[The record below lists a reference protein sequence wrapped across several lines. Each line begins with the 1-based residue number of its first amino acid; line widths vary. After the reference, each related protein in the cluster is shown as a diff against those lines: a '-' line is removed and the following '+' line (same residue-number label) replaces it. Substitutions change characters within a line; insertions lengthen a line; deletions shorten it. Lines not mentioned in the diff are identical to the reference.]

1 MTSHELPSP
10 TLLHK
15 YNCFLNVTLL
25 STQSR
30 NNSEDFTLFT
40 LDDVDSAF
48 DKIQQLKYS
57 QIVNLKGGFR
67 GAGGEKSPR
76 LSARLMS
83 FASSLLNRKRSRPFH
98 HASPSWSHD
107 RRNDLEN
114 CEGWRGGDCLRCG
127 LQPQERNVSI
137 RTWWDLFV
145 CFFLKIYLQ
154 SYLQRRGLLLF
165 LSLSV
170 TLMAARWK
178 ALAVPPCS
186 SQTPS
191 TLRMCSRVAS
201 KEMRCSSVSRPCP
214 CPCVKMTIVILNNQ
228 CRTKVAGC
236 SFAAFDHFFATNPEP
251 LFVLLPFLQFCI
263 TSTLRLYHLFLIFY
277 LFVLFCFVLFF
288 PLSQPMSWRPFAA
301 AATS

>member
-1 MTSHELPSP
+1 M
-10 TLLHK
+10 
-15 YNCFLNVTLL
+15 
-25 STQSR
+25 
-30 NNSEDFTLFT
+30 FTLWT
-40 LDDVDSAF
+40 STT
-48 DKIQQLKYS
+48 
-57 QIVNLKGGFR
+57 R
-67 GAGGEKSPR
+67 EK
-76 LSARLMS
+76 
-83 FASSLLNRKRSRPFH
+83 
-98 HASPSWSHD
+98 
-107 RRNDLEN
+107 
-114 CEGWRGGDCLRCG
+114 CEHSYVVG
-127 LQPQERNVSI
+127 
-137 RTWWDLFV
+137 FV
-145 CFFLKIYLQ
+145 CFCFFQIYLQ
-154 SYLQRRGLLLF
+154 SYLQRRGLLLLF

-201 KEMRCSSVSRPCP
+201 KEMRCCSVSRPRLSEQSHP

-236 SFAAFDHFFATNPEP
+236 SFAAFDHFFATNQEP

-263 TSTLRLYHLFLIFY
+263 TSTLRLYDLFLIFY